1 MRYTYEQPEYI
12 DLAGARHLVQELKKY
27 IQQIMD
33 GNIDVSSYIKREDL
47 ASYATKS
54 YVDTAVTE
62 VATGGEVDLS
72 NYYNKQEVDNLIPEP
87 ITEDEIRS
95 LFANEG
101 YATETYVNNAVSN
114 VPATDL
120 SNYYTKDETYSKA
133 EVDILVGG
141 SSGGGGTT
149 EPTEPTEPDT
159 LTGKSSITGNTNLK
173 YGYSRTYT
181 GKFFDANNIE
191 VTNVIGTWTIT
202 SVFAESEFTTKIT
215 TDNSIKLGVDNENL
229 IGELFSLTFS
239 DSNGKYTPS
248 TIEITVVE

>member
-62 VATGGEVDLS
+62 VATSGEVDLS

-133 EVDILVGG
+133 EVDTLVDGG
-141 SSGGGGTT
+141 SSSGGGTT
-149 EPTEPTEPDT
+149 EPTEPDT
-159 LTGKSSITGNTNLK
+159 PTGKSSITGNTNLK
-173 YGYSRTYT
+173 YSYSRTYT
-181 GKFFDANNIE
+181 GKFFDANDNE
-191 VTNVIGTWTIT
+191 VTDVIGTWTIT
-202 SVFAESEFTTKIT
+202 SAFAESEFTTKII

-229 IGELFSLTFS
+229 IGESFTLTFS

-248 TIEITVVE
+248 TIEITVIE

>member
-12 DLAGARHLVQELKKY
+12 DMAGARHLVQELKKY

-33 GNIDVSSYIKREDL
+33 GNLDVSSYIKREDL

-72 NYYNKQEVDNLIPEP
+72 NYYNKQEVNNLIPEP

-95 LFANEG
+95 LFVNEG

-133 EVDILVGG
+133 EVDTLVGG
-141 SSGGGGTT
+141 SSGGGGGT
-149 EPTEPTEPDT
+149 TEPDT
-159 LTGKSSITGNTNLK
+159 PIGTALITGNTNLK
-173 YGYSRTYT
+173 DSYSRTYT
-181 GKFFDANNIE
+181 GKFFDANENE
-191 VTNVIGTWTIT
+191 VTDVVGTWTIT
-202 SVFAESEFTTKIT
+202 STFAESEFTTKVING
-215 TDNSIKLGVDNENL
+215 NSIKLGVNNENL
-229 IGELFSLTFS
+229 IGESFSLTFS
-239 DSNGKYTPS
+239 NPNGKYTPS
-248 TIEITVVE
+248 TIEITVME